1 MKPAGRCD
9 PAGRRECRDT
19 ASAAH
24 AGPRV
29 SRRVLRCSS
38 RRTARRTS
46 RGFTL
51 IELLVAIAILAV
63 IAVLSWR
70 GLDQIIRGRQIVTSS
85 MEDERVFAQLFDQ
98 MRIDARRAASDD
110 ETGEAAVSVSGG
122 ALQIVRSF
130 AVPQGNAPRLQVV
143 RYRIANG
150 RVIRYASPPL
160 ANVGE
165 LRRALRGSET
175 DEWSA
180 VPLMG
185 GVGAINARL
194 FVPKVGWTTQMK
206 DVQSAIT
213 ENDNNL
219 KVPQLGNAPLPRSV
233 TGLEVSIG
241 AASLQRPVTRVFLV
255 GE

>member
-1 MKPAGRCD
+1 MKTTVRSERRGRSG
-9 PAGRRECRDT
+9 A
-19 ASAAH
+19 
-24 AGPRV
+24 
-29 SRRVLRCSS
+29 
-38 RRTARRTS
+38 

-51 IELLVAIAILAV
+51 IELLVAIAIMAV

-70 GLDQIIRGRQIVTSS
+70 GLDQIVRGRETITNA

-98 MRIDARRAASDD
+98 MRIDARQAVSDD
-110 ETGEAAVSVSGG
+110 ESGQAAVSISGSV
-122 ALQIVRSF
+122 LQIVRQILL
-130 AVPQGNAPRLQVV
+130 PGTAPRLQVV
-143 RYRIANG
+143 RYRVSEG

-160 ANVGE
+160 GNVGE
-165 LRRALRGSET
+165 LRGALRGGEGDGWT
-175 DEWSA
+175 A

-185 GVGAINARL
+185 GVGAISARL
-194 FVPKVGWTTQMK
+194 YVPKVGWTTQMK

-241 AASLQRPVTRVFLV
+241 AKSLARPVTRVFLV